1 MREHSAPLEPFRGS
15 ETILLVEDEAPV
27 RKMTTLL
34 LERLGYQVQNASSGE
49 EALRLARGNREKI
62 DLLLT
67 DMLMPGMS
75 GSELADALLA
85 RDPALKVLFL
95 SGHTVDTVVRHSAV
109 HTEVAFLQKPFTF
122 DALSKKLREV
132 LNANKKREIR

>member
-1 MREHSAPLEPFRGS
+1 MRKHSAPPDPFRGS
-15 ETILLVEDEAPV
+15 ETILLVEDEASLL
-27 RKMTTLL
+27 KMTTLL

-49 EALRLARGNREKI
+49 EALRLARGSREQI

-75 GSELADALLA
+75 GCELAEVLLA

-95 SGHTVDTVVRHSAV
+95 SGHTGDTVVRHSVV

-132 LNANKKREIR
+132 LDRC

>member
-1 MREHSAPLEPFRGS
+1 
-15 ETILLVEDEAPV
+15 
-27 RKMTTLL
+27 MTTML

-49 EALRLARGNREKI
+49 EALRLARGSRKQI

-75 GSELADALLA
+75 GSELAEVLLA
-85 RDPALKVLFL
+85 RDPTLKVLFL
-95 SGHTVDTVVRHSAV
+95 SGHTVVRHSAV
-109 HTEVAFLQKPFTF
+109 HTGVAFLQIPFTF

-132 LNANKKREIR
+132 LNANQKGEIR